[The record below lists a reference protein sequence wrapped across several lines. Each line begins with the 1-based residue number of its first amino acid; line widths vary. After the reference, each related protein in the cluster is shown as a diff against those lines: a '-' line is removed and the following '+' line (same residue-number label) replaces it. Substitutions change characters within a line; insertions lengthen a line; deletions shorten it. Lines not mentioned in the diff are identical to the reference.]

1 MIAEGKRAQI
11 CAMELIPISASQ
23 VNDRPGEKTIQVSG
37 VWISIPISSGEFKE
51 KVVPGELV
59 EQEFKGSVTNT
70 EADFAASLHDLLS
83 QSCLVKLKF
92 TNGAERVVGTD
103 QFPVLLTLEEAGTP
117 AAFTLSFKRN
127 SPELSKKLKSF

>member
-11 CAMELIPISASQ
+11 CAMELIPISVSQ

-51 KVVPGELV
+51 KAVPGELV

-70 EADFAASLHDLLS
+70 ETDFANSLRDLLA
-83 QSCLVKLKF
+83 QNCLVRLRF
-92 TNGAERVVGTD
+92 TNGVERVVGTD
-103 QFPVLLTLEEAGTP
+103 QFPVVLTLEESGTP

-127 SPELSKKLKSF
+127 SSEPSKKLKSF